1 MAQENHLLAAV
12 PLTSAKKQPQVLE
25 LHGDKRFD
33 DYFWIRDRTNPEV
46 IAYLEAENAYTEAM
60 MQHTQALQ
68 ASLYNEMLARI
79 KETDLSV
86 PYRKDDY
93 LLFTH

>member
-12 PLTSAKKQPQVLE
+12 PPPSAKKQPQVLE
-25 LHGDKRFD
+25 LHGDKRID
-33 DYFWIRDRTNPEV
+33 DYFWMRDRTNPEV

-60 MQHTQALQ
+60 MQHTEALQ

-79 KETDLSV
+79 KETDL
-86 PYRKDDY
+86 
-93 LLFTH
+93 